1 VVAASQF
8 SWNICWPAAA
18 SVPAAFATVGSAAHM
33 PAIVA
38 SATPDNHRRDVR
50 GFLLMI
56 RRPQIHMIGGGKLM
70 LDFRGLS
77 LVIRHPQIHMIAT

>member
-1 VVAASQF
+1 
-8 SWNICWPAAA
+8 
-18 SVPAAFATVGSAAHM
+18 
-33 PAIVA
+33 
-38 SATPDNHRRDVR
+38 
-50 GFLLMI
+50 MI